1 MEKTNVGSAAAG
13 QKKPAQSQTLDHFA
27 DFDFGK
33 LEINV
38 EAMFKSGVHFGHHK
52 SRRNPKMDEYIF
64 TTKNGVNILNL
75 EKTAEKLKEAMDF
88 IAQTVAEGKDV
99 LFVGTKKQAKRIVES
114 AAQRAEMPY
123 VTERWLGGTFTNFP
137 IISERT
143 RYLRQGLEKMAK
155 GEYVKYTKFE
165 QMKFKEELERLERKM
180 GGIKNME
187 KLPGAVFVTSTLEDN
202 LAIKEAAVKD
212 IPVIAL
218 VDTNSNPEGV
228 SYPIPAN
235 EDAVS
240 SLKLILGHMVKAVLE
255 GKAKK
260 TATVKPEAKEE
271 VKAENKKN

>member
-1 MEKTNVGSAAAG
+1 MEKTNTGSAGAAD
-13 QKKPAQSQTLDHFA
+13 QKKPAQGQALDYFA
-27 DFDFGK
+27 DFDFRK
-33 LEINV
+33 AEVNI
-38 EAMFKSGVHFGHHK
+38 EAMFKNGVHFGHHK

-64 TTKNGVNILNL
+64 TTRNGVNILDL
-75 EKTAEKLKEAMDF
+75 EKTVGKLKEAMDF
-88 IAQTVAEGKDV
+88 AARTVAEGKEI

-114 AAQRAEMPY
+114 AARHCGMPY

-143 RYLRQGLEKMAK
+143 RYLRQGLEKLAK
-155 GEYVKYTKFE
+155 GEFAKYTKFE

-187 KLPGAVFVTSTLEDN
+187 KLPGAVFVTSTLEDG

-218 VDTNSNPEGV
+218 VDTNSNSEGV
-228 SYPIPAN
+228 AYAIPAN

-240 SLKLILGHMVKAVLE
+240 SLKLMLGYMAKAILE
-255 GKAKK
+255 GKERQK
-260 TATVKPEAKEE
+260 TAAPAEAPEAK
-271 VKAENKKN
+271 KN

>member
-1 MEKTNVGSAAAG
+1 MSHRSDALAD
-13 QKKPAQSQTLDHFA
+13 QKKPFQGKNLDYFA
-27 DFDFGK
+27 DFDFK
-33 LEINV
+33 KTEVDI
-38 EAMFKSGVHFGHHK
+38 ETMFKNGVHFGHHK

-64 TTKNGVNILNL
+64 TTRNGVNILNL
-75 EKTAEKLKEAMDF
+75 EKTANKLKEAMEF
-88 IAQTVAEGKDV
+88 ITLTVAEGKEI

-114 AAQRAEMPY
+114 AAQHCGMPY
-123 VTERWLGGTFTNFP
+123 ITERWLGGTFTNFA

-155 GEYVKYTKFE
+155 GDYAKYTKFE

-187 KLPGAVFVTSTLEDN
+187 KLPGAVLVSSTLEDN
-202 LAIKEAAVKD
+202 LAIKEAAVKG

-228 SYPIPAN
+228 AYPIPAN

-240 SLKLILGHMVKAVLE
+240 SLKLMLGYLAKAVLE
-255 GKAKK
+255 GKEKQKAVPV
-260 TATVKPEAKEE
+260 AESPKET
-271 VKAENKKN
+271 KKN